1 MKAPSKASTI
11 RGDSSIV
18 VFCSR
23 DTDRVEIEPRESSL
37 SAEIATAVGVIARKM
52 NFDGRGI
59 AMTPTE
65 NAVDQ
70 KR

>member
-1 MKAPSKASTI
+1 MF
-11 RGDSSIV
+11 G
-18 VFCSR
+18 SR

-37 SAEIATAVGVIARKM
+37 SAEITTAVGIIARTRRRKM
-52 NFDGRGI
+52 NFDGRTI

-65 NAVDQ
+65 NAIDQ

>member
-1 MKAPSKASTI
+1 MKTPGKAPTI
-11 RGDSSIV
+11 TCDSCIV
-18 VFCSR
+18 MFGSR

-37 SAEIATAVGVIARKM
+37 SAEISTAVGVIARKM